1 MTHINGLP
9 TERRCPLDPADGLK
23 GLEPVVRMT
32 YPDGHEGWLVT
43 GRHEAREVLASPAMS
58 NRIDLARSP
67 VPRAIAADA
76 DFRIPPGMFNRM
88 DPPGH
93 TRVRRLLI
101 SEFTVHR
108 MNQLAPHISEIAER
122 HLDEMERMGPPADL
136 VPAFAL
142 PIPSLV
148 ICELLGIPYDRRE
161 TFQQSAA
168 TMLRIDVAA
177 DVAIKAWNELRAL
190 LTEVV
195 NAKLAQPTDDLLGRL
210 CAKDELTREELVTIA
225 TVLLIAGH
233 ETTANM
239 LALGTYALLR
249 HPDQR
254 QAMLDDPARAVEEM
268 LRYLSIIH
276 IGPVRTALRDV
287 DIEGNH
293 IAAGESVTI
302 SVPAVNRDEA
312 KFAHPDAL
320 DLTRDAHGH
329 LAFGHGIH
337 QCLGQQLAR
346 IEMRVGYSALLRRFP
361 SLRLA
366 GDVRFR
372 SEMAIYGVYT
382 LPVTWD
388 NA

>member
-1 MTHINGLP
+1 MTNINGLP
-9 TERRCPLDPADGLK
+9 TERSCPLDPADGLD
-23 GLEPVVRMT
+23 GLDPVVRMT

-58 NRIDLARSP
+58 NRVDLVRSP
-67 VPRAIAADA
+67 IPRAVLSDP
-76 DFRIPPGMFNRM
+76 DFVTPPGMFNRM
-88 DPPGH
+88 DPPDH
-93 TRVRRLLI
+93 TRIRRMLI
-101 SEFTVHR
+101 GEFTVHR
-108 MNQLAPHISEIAER
+108 MNALAPRIAEITEQ
-122 HLDEMERMGPPADL
+122 HLDAMERTGPPVDL

-148 ICELLGIPYDRRE
+148 ICELLGIPYERRDV
-161 TFQQSAA
+161 FQHSAA
-168 TMLRIDVAA
+168 TMLRIDTPV
-177 DVAIKAWNELRAL
+177 DVAMKAWEDLRVL
-190 LTEVV
+190 LREVV
-195 NAKLAQPTDDLLGRL
+195 DAKRARPAGDLLGGL
-210 CAKDELTREELVTIA
+210 CAKNELTREELVTIA

-239 LALGTYALLR
+239 LAIGTYALLR

-287 DIEGNH
+287 EIEGHH

-302 SVPAVNRDEA
+302 SVPAANRDEA
-312 KFAHPDAL
+312 RFAGPDTL

-366 GDVRFR
+366 GDVEFR
-372 SEMAIYGVYT
+372 TGMAIYGVHT
-382 LPVTWD
+382 LPVGWD
-388 NA
+388 T